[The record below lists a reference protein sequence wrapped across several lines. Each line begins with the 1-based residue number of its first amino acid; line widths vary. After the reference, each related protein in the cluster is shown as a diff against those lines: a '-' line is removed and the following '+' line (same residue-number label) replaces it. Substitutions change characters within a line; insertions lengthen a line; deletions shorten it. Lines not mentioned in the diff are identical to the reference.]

1 MTVTID
7 VGLLNHIAL
16 HFTHRKTRL
25 KKQHQIYDIQHLIS
39 PLNHW
44 FKVYSI
50 DTPLRVAHFL
60 AQACCETFQ
69 FSSMTENPAHGGK
82 EYDFGTKVGFKLGN
96 IYPGDGP
103 KYIGR
108 GMLHLTGRHNYRRI
122 GGRIHVDLEDNP
134 TLAATDFS
142 LAVRTAC
149 EYWKLRGLNYQADQ
163 DQFKTITLAING
175 GMTGSGERLSA
186 LHRAK
191 NYLHIS

>member
-1 MTVTID
+1 MSVTVDI
-7 VGLLNHIAL
+7 GLLNHIAL

-25 KKQHQIYDIQHLIS
+25 KKQHQIYNIQHLTT

-69 FSSMTENPAHGGK
+69 FTSMTEHPAYGGK
-82 EYDFGTKVGFKLGN
+82 EYDAGTRAGYNLGN
-96 IYPGDGP
+96 KFPGDGP

-108 GMLHLTGRHNYRRI
+108 GMLDLTGRGNYQSI
-122 GGRIHVDLEDNP
+122 GKAIGSDLVNYP
-134 TLAATDFS
+134 KTVATDFS

-149 EYWKLRGLNYQADQ
+149 EYWKIRGLNAVADL
-163 DQFKTITLAING
+163 DDFHRIMLRING
-175 GMTGSGERLSA
+175 GMNGQKERYAA
-186 LHRAK
+186 LQRAK
-191 NYLHIS
+191 KYLHIS

>member
-1 MTVTID
+1 MSVTVNI
-7 VGLLNHIAL
+7 GLLNHIAL

-25 KKQHQIYDIQHLIS
+25 KKQHQIYNIQHLIT

-69 FSSMTENPAHGGK
+69 FTSMTEHPAYGGK
-82 EYDFGTKVGFKLGN
+82 EYDKGTRVGAMLGN
-96 IYPGDGP
+96 TQSGDGP
-103 KYIGR
+103 RYIGR
-108 GMLHLTGRHNYRRI
+108 GMLDLTGRHNYRRI
-122 GGRIHVDLEDNP
+122 GRRIHVDLEDNP
-134 TLAATDFS
+134 TLVATDFS
-142 LAVRTAC
+142 IAVRTAC

-163 DQFKTITLAING
+163 DQFETITLAING
-175 GMTGSGERLSA
+175 GMNGSVDRLAA
-186 LHRAK
+186 LNRAK

>member
-25 KKQHQIYDIQHLIS
+25 KKQHQIYDIQHLIL

-82 EYDFGTKVGFKLGN
+82 EYDFGTKVGHKLGN
-96 IYPGDGP
+96 THKGDGP
-103 KYIGR
+103 IYIGR
-108 GMLHLTGRHNYRRI
+108 GMLHLTGRRNYQKI
-122 GGRIHVDLEDNP
+122 GDAIGADLVDHP
-134 TLAATDFS
+134 TTVATDFN

-149 EYWKLRGLNYQADQ
+149 AFWESRELNFWADHDNFHKVMLRV
-163 DQFKTITLAING
+163 NG
-175 GMTGSGERLSA
+175 GMTGQKERHDA
-186 LHRAK
+186 LLRAK
-191 NYLHIS
+191 KYLHIS